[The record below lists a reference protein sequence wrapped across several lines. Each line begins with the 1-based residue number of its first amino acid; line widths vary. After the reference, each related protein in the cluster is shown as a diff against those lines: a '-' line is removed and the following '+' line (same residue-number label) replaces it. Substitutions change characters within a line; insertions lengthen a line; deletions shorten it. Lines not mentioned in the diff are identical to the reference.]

1 MRRKLFHIATLLSVL
16 VFFVAL
22 LWPAWP
28 IYRTSGSLGL
38 TQFRT
43 HRVGLFNVREFPGPE
58 LVYYP
63 SLPLVFLTMAL
74 AVVLPICWCIS
85 VARRSASKHARG
97 FEVMRRDGKGD
108 IQNIR
113 DPR

>member
-38 TQFRT
+38 VPFRT
-43 HRVGLFNVREFPGPE
+43 HRVGLFDVREFPGPE
-58 LVYYP
+58 LVYFP
-63 SLPLVFLTMAL
+63 SAPLLFLTMGL
-74 AVVLPICWCIS
+74 AIVMPVCWCVS
-85 VARRSASKHARG
+85 LARRSHSQERG
-97 FEVMRRDGKGD
+97 FEVVRRSADA
-108 IQNIR
+108 
-113 DPR
+113 